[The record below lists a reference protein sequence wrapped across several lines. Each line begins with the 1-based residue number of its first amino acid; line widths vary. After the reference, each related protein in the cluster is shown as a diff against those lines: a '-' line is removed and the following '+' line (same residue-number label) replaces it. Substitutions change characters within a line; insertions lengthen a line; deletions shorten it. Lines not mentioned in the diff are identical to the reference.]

1 MVERFLTYSLER
13 GRKIQAVLLDET
25 GAMTRRN
32 LLVTAIDED
41 GRGFSARLPGRKRET
56 HYALSQVLTAAY
68 ARGDQGE
75 LE

>member
-1 MVERFLTYSLER
+1 MVARILTYSLER
-13 GRKIQAVLLDET
+13 GRKIQAVLLDEAGT
-25 GAMTRRN
+25 MTRRN

>member
-1 MVERFLTYSLER
+1 MVKRFLTYSLER

-25 GAMTRRN
+25 GMMTRRN

-41 GRGFSARLPGRKRET
+41 GLGFSARLPGRKREA

>member
-1 MVERFLTYSLER
+1 MVDRFLTYSLER
-13 GRKIQAVLLDET
+13 GRKIQAVLLDEA

-41 GRGFSARLPGRKRET
+41 GQGFRARLPGRKREM
-56 HYALSQVLTAAY
+56 HYSLSQVLTAAY

>member
-1 MVERFLTYSLER
+1 MVDRFLTYSLER

-41 GRGFSARLPGRKRET
+41 GQGFCARLPGRRRET
-56 HYALSQVLTAAY
+56 HFSRSQVLTAAY

>member
-13 GRKIQAVLLDET
+13 GRRIQAVLLDET

-41 GRGFSARLPGRKRET
+41 GMGFSARLPGRKRET

>member
-1 MVERFLTYSLER
+1 MVDRFLTYSLER
-13 GRKIQAVLLDET
+13 GRRIQAVLLDET

-56 HYALSQVLTAAY
+56 HFALSQVLTAAY

>member
-25 GAMTRRN
+25 GAVTRRN

-41 GRGFSARLPGRKRET
+41 GRGFSARLPGRRRET

>member
-1 MVERFLTYSLER
+1 MVKRFLTYSLER

-25 GAMTRRN
+25 GTMTRRN

-41 GRGFSARLPGRKRET
+41 GLGFSARLTGRKREA

>member
-1 MVERFLTYSLER
+1 MVHRFLSYSLER
-13 GRKIQAVLLDET
+13 GRKIQVVLLSGE

-32 LLVTAIDED
+32 LLVTAIDAD
-41 GRGFSARLPGRKRET
+41 GAGFTAQLPGRKRET
-56 HYALSQVLTAAY
+56 HFDTAQVLTAAY

>member
-1 MVERFLTYSLER
+1 MVDRFLTYSLER

-41 GRGFSARLPGRKRET
+41 GLGFCARLSGRRRET
-56 HYALSQVLTAAY
+56 HFSLSQVLTAAY

>member
-1 MVERFLTYSLER
+1 MVKRFLTYSLER
-13 GRKIQAVLLDET
+13 GRKIQAVLLDDAGT
-25 GAMTRRN
+25 MTRRN